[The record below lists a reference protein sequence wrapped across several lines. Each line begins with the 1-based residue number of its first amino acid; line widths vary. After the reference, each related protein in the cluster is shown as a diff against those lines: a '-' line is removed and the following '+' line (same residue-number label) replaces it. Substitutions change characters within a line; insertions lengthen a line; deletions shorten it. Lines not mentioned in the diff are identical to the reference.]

1 MIASNFLLSAKRRA
15 TNGSSYAPGAR
26 TIAIFSSFTWP
37 IRFNASTA
45 PSNKLSLI
53 KLLKRAITTAI
64 LAFGAATAPSKT
76 FILFPNLNE

>member
-1 MIASNFLLSAKRRA
+1 M
-15 TNGSSYAPGAR
+15 
-26 TIAIFSSFTWP
+26 
-37 IRFNASTA
+37 RFNASTA

-76 FILFPNLNE
+76 FILFPNLNEQ